1 VRKYH
6 ATKAKATNIEEM
18 EIAENKLIWPK
29 RVAWILC
36 NVFLEME

>member
-18 EIAENKLIWPK
+18 EIAKNKIWPK